1 MSIHIPKDHIV
12 RMPDGQDHYVM
23 QILTLRHACKL
34 ESLGL
39 RRRRRRTACAIARDM
54 LRLPK
59 NTSRE
64 TVAEVMEDVVRQI
77 KEAMS

>member
-1 MSIHIPKDHIV
+1 
-12 RMPDGQDHYVM
+12 
-23 QILTLRHACKL
+23 
-34 ESLGL
+34 
-39 RRRRRRTACAIARDM
+39 M